1 MNTNLSEAFQR
12 YIDENALATHDDRI
26 LLTVSGGVDSMVL
39 LSLFVEAGYTVGVAH
54 CNFQLRGAESDED
67 EVLVEQQAAKFGVP
81 FYNRRFETVA
91 EMERTGESMEMA
103 ARRLRYAWFNDLSR
117 EHGYT
122 AIAIAHHAD
131 DSIETFFINL
141 LRGTGLRGLTG
152 ISTQVGKI
160 IRPLLFASRKEILE
174 YAVQRHI
181 PFREDSSNR
190 STKYL
195 RNKIRLGLIP
205 RIREINP
212 KFTQLMIRNLARLT
226 DAQLFINH
234 GIERIRGEAVTS
246 EAGIDTIH
254 LDRLDPAFPREFVIY
269 ELLASAYGFK
279 GDVIDSLCRALEQEE
294 ATGKRFYARDR
305 VAYIDRGRIV
315 ATQIAP
321 DDACL
326 TTIEK
331 ETPRAYCGNAVLYFE
346 TLDIDTIKNFGVP
359 EHIAQVDADRLRYP
373 LTLRRWREGDW
384 FVPFGMT
391 GRKKVSDFLVDAK
404 VSAAEKQRQFVLLSG
419 DDIVWLVG
427 RRIDDRYRLT
437 SETENVVRITKEI
450 V

>member
-1 MNTNLSEAFQR
+1 M
-12 YIDENALATHDDRI
+12 
-26 LLTVSGGVDSMVL
+26 
-39 LSLFVEAGYTVGVAH
+39 GVAH

-67 EVLVEQQAAKFGVP
+67 EVLVEEEAKKYGVE
-81 FYNRRFETVA
+81 FYNKRFETTA

-103 ARRLRYAWFNDLSR
+103 ARRLRYAWFDTLSR
-117 EHGYT
+117 GQGYT
-122 AIAIAHHAD
+122 AVAIAHHAD

-152 ISTQVGKI
+152 ISTQVGRI
-160 IRPLLFASRKEILE
+160 IRPLMFASRKEILE
-174 YAVQRHI
+174 YAVANRI

-212 KFTQLMIRNLARLT
+212 KFTSLMSRNLARLT

-246 EAGIDTIH
+246 ADGFDT
-254 LDRLDPAFPREFVIY
+254 
-269 ELLASAYGFK
+269 AY
-279 GDVIDSLCRALEQEE
+279 V
-294 ATGKRFYARDR
+294 
-305 VAYIDRGRIV
+305 DRGKIV
-315 ATQIAP
+315 VAPITP
-321 DDACL
+321 DDACM
-326 TTIEK
+326 TQVE
-331 ETPRAYCGNAVLYFE
+331 RGAQRSYCGNSVLYFE
-346 TLDIDTIKNFGVP
+346 YTDIDTIKNFGVP
-359 EHIAQVDADRLRYP
+359 EHIAQVDADRLQFP
-373 LTLRRWREGDW
+373 LTLRRWREGDS

-391 GRKKVSDFLVDAK
+391 GRKKVSDFLIDAK
-404 VSAAEKQRQFVLLSG
+404 VSMAEKQRQFVLLSG
-419 DDIVWLVG
+419 GEIVWLVG

-437 SETENVVRITKEI
+437 PNTENVLRITKEI